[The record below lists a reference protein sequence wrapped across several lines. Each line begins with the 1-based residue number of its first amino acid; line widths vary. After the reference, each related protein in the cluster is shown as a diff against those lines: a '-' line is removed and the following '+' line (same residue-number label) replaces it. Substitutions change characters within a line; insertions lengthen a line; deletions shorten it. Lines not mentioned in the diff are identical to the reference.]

1 MPSGVLDPMKTRWRE
16 PAARL
21 DDAVA
26 VRVTAEAVLRK
37 SRRDCLAMADAIVA
51 DETGHAPARRSRL
64 TDFATKPRNTIQT
77 QWKLGDAGI
86 LAGGGDSR
94 LRFEA
99 EQRQES
105 RNGAQHGS
113 DAGEE
118 AGIGEGGRSEEDTSE
133 LQSRTY

>member
-1 MPSGVLDPMKTRWRE
+1 ML
-16 PAARL
+16 RL
-21 DDAVA
+21 VN
-26 VRVTAEAVLRK
+26 E
-37 SRRDCLAMADAIVA
+37 
-51 DETGHAPARRSRL
+51 ARRMRESIAEWKAHCRGL
-64 TDFATKPRNTIQT
+64 KMWGSDSATKRRITLQT

-118 AGIGEGGRSEEDTSE
+118 AGIGEGGVE
-133 LQSRTY
+133 QNQ

>member
-1 MPSGVLDPMKTRWRE
+1 MVHSKCNTNTKLPTSDHLPSL
-16 PAARL
+16 
-21 DDAVA
+21 
-26 VRVTAEAVLRK
+26 TAGMG
-37 SRRDCLAMADAIVA
+37 SSNSD
-51 DETGHAPARRSRL
+51 S
-64 TDFATKPRNTIQT
+64 ATKRRITLQT

-118 AGIGEGGRSEEDTSE
+118 AGIGEGGVE
-133 LQSRTY
+133 QNQ